1 MSEVIDLDQFIKYIT
16 ETLHVEANTSHYDNS
31 GNLPLYLRNA
41 YVFSE
46 LTIQSVRCLLAHP
59 KEVVNLSVLRKQSMQ
74 LKVLTNMD
82 IVLCLDNIRIYT
94 REAMLAEGI
103 PFVVTGQQIYM
114 PFLGIALSKSAVREL
129 QYKEKISFIT
139 QKMILTAIYNDW
151 KSKTL
156 TEVAISLGISKMSVS
171 RCFDEVVSLG
181 LDIVKSDGKFRRF
194 NWEGDR
200 QSLWDA
206 VYPYLRNP
214 VIRKYNLCEHIDLSL
229 VKLGGMS
236 AVCHYSMLSDN
247 EYKTYAVTRG
257 VEKYLEFSKEIRVP
271 DNEQPHIIMQI
282 LGYDYEHN
290 DCNVVDPL
298 TAVLSLTDEE
308 KEDPRIGLAVEQIL
322 EDFLHG

>member
-1 MSEVIDLDQFIKYIT
+1 MDQFIEYIT
-16 ETLHVEANTSHYDNS
+16 ETLHVEANASHYDNS

-41 YVFSE
+41 YVFSV
-46 LTIQSVRCLLAHP
+46 LTIQNVRCLLVHP
-59 KEVVNLSVLRKQSMQ
+59 KVATNLSVLRKQSKQ
-74 LKVLTNMD
+74 LKVLTNLD

-103 PFVVTGQQIYM
+103 PFVVVGQQIYM
-114 PFLGIALSKSAVREL
+114 PFLGVALSKSAKREL

-151 KSKTL
+151 KCKTL
-156 TEVAISLGISKMSVS
+156 TEVAISLGISKMSIS
-171 RCFDEVVSLG
+171 RCFDEVTSLG
-181 LDIVKSDGKFRRF
+181 LDIVKLDGKFRRF

-200 QSLWDA
+200 RSLWDA

-214 VIRKYNLCEHIDLSL
+214 VIRRCNLSEHIDLSL

-247 EYKTYAVTRG
+247 EYKTYAATRD
-257 VEKYLEFSKEIRVP
+257 VVKYLKFSKETHIL

-298 TAVLSLTDEE
+298 TAVLSLSDEE
-308 KEDPRIGLAVEQIL
+308 KEDPRVGLAVDQIL
-322 EDFLHG
+322 EEFLHG